1 MKHWR
6 QVGNHLAMEG
16 FPITIWTPG
25 IHSSTSKCR
34 ERPKLLTPSM
44 DALGRT
50 YHLQR
55 CVLSPKLYKLSQIFL
70 TGLSH
75 WTDRVT
81 QEQVKGCKEEECKQM
96 QKEGFFPR
104 RLRVSQQTNDPPK
117 KRERDYVDSST
128 LKTRKRMQCLDLRD
142 HSIVT
147 TKLRGHR
154 QIGHLKD
161 NGEALLTTYH
171 EYRPLRSTVAVSTC

>member
-1 MKHWR
+1 MHPTSLGDAGSCRQRISQLSHHPAPGMPQSETHHFAAATGLLRKRPMKHWR

-55 CVLSPKLYKLSQIFL
+55 CVLSPKLHKLSQIFL

-81 QEQVKGCKEEECKQM
+81 QEQVKGCKEEEYKQM

-117 KRERDYVDSST
+117 K
-128 LKTRKRMQCLDLRD
+128 KRKRRKRLCRFK
-142 HSIVT
+142 HT
-147 TKLRGHR
+147 
-154 QIGHLKD
+154 
-161 NGEALLTTYH
+161 
-171 EYRPLRSTVAVSTC
+171 